1 MDYDTL
7 PLFCKS
13 GTREN
18 STTSSGTL
26 DVFSPSHKFHTDLY
40 NHIKQNALAS
50 GRSLGS
56 LDSEGSLHIKV
67 PTLEEQDPHSETA
80 EVVHAIESVLPSL
93 ERQSNKD
100 QKQRD
105 KLTAKI
111 AGIQVS
117 TWFKH
122 QVHSKASFPINL
134 VEACVQV
141 LQLTCSVGGGRCYP
155 PLGSW
160 RMTRQFIIAG
170 YFSILNTKFLHKPVH
185 ATEWCHQVLRMIF
198 TMHPWQW
205 GSADV
210 QSVSTVG

>member
-18 STTSSGTL
+18 STTSSGNL
-26 DVFSPSHKFHTDLY
+26 DVFSPSHKFHTELY

-56 LDSEGSLHIKV
+56 LSSEGSLHIKV

-80 EVVHAIESVLPSL
+80 EVVHAIEVLLPSL
-93 ERQSNKD
+93 EAAQSNKD

-117 TWFKH
+117 T
-122 QVHSKASFPINL
+122 
-134 VEACVQV
+134 
-141 LQLTCSVGGGRCYP
+141 
-155 PLGSW
+155 
-160 RMTRQFIIAG
+160 
-170 YFSILNTKFLHKPVH
+170 
-185 ATEWCHQVLRMIF
+185 
-198 TMHPWQW
+198 
-205 GSADV
+205 
-210 QSVSTVG
+210 